1 MTSNKPTVRT
11 PLLAREPDEPV
22 NESKSIISKVTDGLT
37 HGMVLFL
44 WAGVVITSLVGG
56 FFVELF
62 YYR

>member
-1 MTSNKPTVRT
+1 MTTTKPTVRT

-22 NESKSIISKVTDGLT
+22 IESKSVMSRISDGLT

-44 WAGVVITSLVGG
+44 WGGVVVTSLIGG
-56 FFVELF
+56 FFVELL